1 MAAELRH
8 WNVTDAQVKQQALKT
23 SPDEFCVPGSVVL
36 ILLTP
41 AFFLSIFHHSSTAH
55 FLSATCHH
63 CGMERK
69 KHLEDGG
76 GSVIAELP

>member
-1 MAAELRH
+1 M
-8 WNVTDAQVKQQALKT
+8 DAQVEALKT
-23 SPDEFCVPGSVVL
+23 SPDEFCVP

-41 AFFLSIFHHSSTAH
+41 SFFCSIFHHSSTAH